1 MKNEFVSVKNTL
13 YDKLSSEIGNE
24 NNILVNSN
32 ELLNKYINI
41 KVIIPYSMRNIASIT
56 FTQDVLQ
63 FI

>member
-56 FTQDVLQ
+56 FT
-63 FI
+63 